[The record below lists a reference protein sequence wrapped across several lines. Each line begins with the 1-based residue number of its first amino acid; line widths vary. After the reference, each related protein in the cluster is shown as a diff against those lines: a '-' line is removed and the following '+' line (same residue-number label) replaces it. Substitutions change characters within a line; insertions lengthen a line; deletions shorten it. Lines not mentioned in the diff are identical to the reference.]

1 MTRRKP
7 RNRAQQHLDWPPRE
21 RYATRDVDFE
31 SDGDTCRG
39 TLYLPSSTE
48 NPPVVVLAPEL
59 GADRTFGLP
68 AVAERFAANGYAAF
82 PFDYRGFGASDGDDQ
97 RIAPARHREDLA
109 AAVDQL
115 ADVDAVGDGT
125 VVAGYGLGAAHA
137 VAVTGGSS
145 GIDAVMAIT
154 PILDGQAYLRQRGT
168 KPFLRALAAGLR
180 GTTVGR
186 VRGDREVPIA
196 GDATEL
202 APVTDKRS
210 YLDLVDRESDWRN
223 ATPARSL
230 WRLARH
236 DATDA
241 LDELRVPTLVLAGTD
256 DVQAPA
262 DRVRCVAERIE
273 SAASHRATVTFIE
286 MPADHW
292 SVYGEDF
299 DSAVGHQ
306 LAFLRDAL
314 GR

>member
-21 RYATRDVDFE
+21 RYATRAVAVE
-31 SDGDTCRG
+31 SGGDTCRG

-48 NPPVVVLAPEL
+48 DPPVVVLAPEL

-68 AVAERFAANGYAAF
+68 AVAERFAASGYAAF
-82 PFDYRGFGASDGDDQ
+82 TFDYRGFGASDGDDQ
-97 RIAPARHREDLA
+97 AIAPARHRTDLA
-109 AAVDQL
+109 SAVDRLAAVE
-115 ADVDAVGDGT
+115 AVGDET
-125 VVAGYGLGAAHA
+125 VIAGYGLGAAHA
-137 VAVTGGSS
+137 MAVASETSK
-145 GIDAVMAIT
+145 IDAVMAIT
-154 PILDGQAYLRQRGT
+154 PILDGRAFLRQRGR

-180 GTTVGR
+180 GATLGR
-186 VRGDREVPIA
+186 IRNGREVPIA
-196 GDATEL
+196 GAAADL
-202 APVTDKRS
+202 ASVTDKRS

-236 DATDA
+236 DVTDA

-256 DVQAPA
+256 DAQAPA
-262 DRVRCVAERIE
+262 DRVEGVAERIE
-273 SAASHRATVTFIE
+273 SGASHRASVTFVE

-292 SVYGEDF
+292 SIYGADF
-299 DSAVGHQ
+299 DPAVGHQ

-314 GR
+314 DG

>member
-21 RYATRDVDFE
+21 RYATRDVDVE
-31 SDGDTCRG
+31 SGGDTCRG

-59 GADRTFGLP
+59 GAERTLGLP

-82 PFDYRGFGASDGDDQ
+82 CFDYRGFGASDGADQ
-97 RIAPARHREDLA
+97 TVAPTRHQDDLA
-109 AAVDQL
+109 AAVDRL
-115 ADVDAVGDGT
+115 ADVDAVGDET

-137 VAVTGGSS
+137 VSVAAETGD
-145 GIDAVMAIT
+145 IDAVIAIT
-154 PILDGQAYLRQRGT
+154 PILDGQAFLRQRGR
-168 KPFLRALAAGLR
+168 KPFLRALVAGLR
-180 GTTVGR
+180 GATIGR

-196 GDATEL
+196 GDVADL

-223 ATPARSL
+223 ATPAQSL

-236 DATDA
+236 DVTDA
-241 LDELRVPTLVLAGTD
+241 LDDLRAPTLVLAGTD
-256 DVQAPA
+256 DAQAPA
-262 DRVRCVAERIE
+262 DRVERAAERIE
-273 SAASHRATVTFIE
+273 SAASHRATVTFVE

-314 GR
+314 DG